1 MRKTRIRTFLCLAL
15 ILFYSLQSIRSIS
28 FEGHTI
34 SALLFFTL
42 YIYFFCC
49 VYIFF
54 VWKTCKLKQFTA
66 AYFFSCWVNKQKKRY
81 ESTFNKQHLAN
92 EKLLRKCATEDVW
105 KFGGLRRLN
114 VVTIQSINNT
124 SNNVFFS
131 SLFIS
136 GAWQHNKYTL

>member
-15 ILFYSLQSIRSIS
+15 ILFFSLQSIRSIP

-34 SALLFFTL
+34 SAVLLFTL
-42 YIYFFCC
+42 YIFLLCVFF
-49 VYIFF
+49 F
-54 VWKTCKLKQFTA
+54 WKTCKLKQFTA
-66 AYFFSCWVNKQKKRY
+66 AYFFPVEWINSKKRY

-114 VVTIQSINNT
+114 VVAIQSINNT